1 MEFFDLTL
9 ITKHGGPL
17 TKRIHLDGDHL
28 ANDSSACVMSRGRA
42 ERFQFAT
49 AQQLADLIGSLDS
62 SQALALG
69 ALPLGSD
76 QYEVVTKRRM
86 NSAAGMIAR
95 SNEFFAYREGA
106 PAWALLDFDK
116 KGMPEPMVHRLDA
129 MGGVWAALTSI
140 IPEFADVAC
149 VERQSTSTGL
159 YRTDTGEQFPGSGGR
174 HFYVTVKDGADIE
187 RFLKTLHERCWL
199 KGFGWM
205 MVGAGGQLLERSI
218 IDRVVGGPERLS
230 FEGAPIVEPPLD
242 QDQKARRPIAT
253 EGIALDTVAAC
264 PPLTILEEA
273 QVCSLR
279 AKEKVRLAPERAR
292 AREVFIDRQS
302 KSLAARTGMNL
313 PRARK
318 TVERWV
324 EGILLPDVVLEFDDS
339 DITGITVADVLADPS
354 RYEGETLADPL
365 EGIAY
370 GRGKA
375 KIMRRSDGSLWIHS
389 FAHGGI
395 NYELK
400 LDFHAVKAKLESAAK
415 DEAAD
420 LLTRLV
426 ADGDLDHDEIE
437 ELRILTVDKTGINR
451 RTLTNKLKSARQRAG
466 RAKAEQARDRR
477 LAERKDPR
485 PQFDLPAN
493 DAEWSPV
500 MGLLNSVLGSCRADE
515 PPMRDT
521 EGYITEVE
529 SRLAADLHTL
539 TAYGSN
545 NEDTDKTRIPPPEHQ
560 LLTRLEQPEVAEL
573 IEQHIEFVNDR
584 GKACHLGDGFVKHF
598 IKRKDG
604 ELPRVTGV
612 CTTPL
617 LLPNGELLTGPG
629 LLRSVNTVFRAPTE
643 LLAWV
648 PKLEECTPGRVAGAL
663 RFLTHEWLADVSCD
677 YAGRCVLVACALSIL
692 ERQVLPQRP
701 GFFITAGKRGGGKTT
716 AANMITV
723 AALGLPAAAAAWS
736 SVDEERRKA
745 LFSYL
750 LEGMPALVW
759 DNIARGTTIFCPHIE
774 KALTALTYT
783 DRILQLSKRGS
794 APATTI
800 QIFTGN
806 NIGPRG
812 DLASR
817 VLQTTIEVTRPDP
830 ENRTF
835 KHPDPIGWTK
845 ANRGKIMRAF
855 YTILLGNPRRHGER
869 KISNEPDI
877 EEWQGKEPPTRFK
890 EWWDMIGSAI
900 EYAGKHVLVENVDAP
915 ETDCKLTD
923 IDFKNLLLDG
933 EEADEET
940 AGLAGLL
947 IGLQEKFPVEFRAR
961 ELSDYLDPP
970 LGTTREDAAQ
980 EMLVAFNRASGNVP
994 MRIITPSAVSARLKK
1009 LVKAPVKADSKTTL
1023 ILRCNADRKNGD
1035 TFTVEEMGGSN
1046 GPWRPSNDVSPGE
1059 EIEI

>member
-1 MEFFDLTL
+1 MENFDLTI
-9 ITKHGGPL
+9 ITKRGGPL

-28 ANDSSACVMSRGRA
+28 SNDSSACVMSRGRA
-42 ERFQFAT
+42 ERFQFGA
-49 AQQLADLIGSLDS
+49 AQQLADLIGGLGS

-69 ALPLGSD
+69 ALPPGQD
-76 QYEVVTKRRM
+76 QYEVTTKRRM
-86 NSAAGMIAR
+86 NGAAGAIAR

-116 KGMPEPMVHRLDA
+116 KGMPDPMARQLDA
-129 MGGVWAALTSI
+129 VGGVWAALVSI
-140 IPEFADVAC
+140 IPEFADVAQ
-149 VERQSTSTGL
+149 VSRQSTSAGL
-159 YRTDTGEQFPGSGGR
+159 YRTDTGEQFPGSGGV
-174 HFYVTVKDGADIE
+174 HFYVAVKDGADVE

-199 KGFGWM
+199 AGFGFM
-205 MVGAGGQLLERSI
+205 LVGAGGQLLERSI

-230 FEGAPIVEPPLD
+230 FEGAPIVEPPIA
-242 QDQKARRPIAT
+242 QDQEARRPIVT

-264 PPLTILEEA
+264 PPLTILEET
-273 QVCSLR
+273 QLCSLR

-292 AREVFIDRQS
+292 AREAFIDRQS

-324 EGILLPDVVLEFDDS
+324 EGILLPDVVLQFDDP
-339 DITGITVADVLADPS
+339 DLTDITVADVLADPS

-365 EGIAY
+365 EGIDY

-389 FAHGGI
+389 FAHGGV

-400 LDFHAVKAKLESAAK
+400 FDFPAIKAKLESAAK

-420 LLTRLV
+420 LLVRLV
-426 ADGDLDHDEIE
+426 TSADLAEDEIE
-437 ELRILTVDKTGINR
+437 ELRIFTADKTGISR
-451 RTLTNKLKSARQRAG
+451 RTLARKLKDARQQAG
-466 RAKAEQARDRR
+466 RVKAKQARDRR
-477 LAERKDPR
+477 LAERDDPR
-485 PQFDLPAN
+485 PQCDLPAA
-493 DAEWSPV
+493 DAEWGPV
-500 MGLLNSVLGSCRADE
+500 MDKLNRVLGSCRADE

-521 EGYITEVE
+521 EGYLTEVR
-529 SRLAADLHTL
+529 SRSVADLHTL
-539 TAYGSN
+539 TAHGSN
-545 NEDTDKTRIPPPEHQ
+545 NEDTDKTRIPPPEFL
-560 LLTRLEQPEVAEL
+560 LLTRLEQPEAAEL
-573 IEQHIEFVNDR
+573 IERHIEFTKVDINEGWR
-584 GKACHLGDGFVKHF
+584 ACHLGDGFVKHF
-598 IKRKDG
+598 IKRTDG
-604 ELPRVTGV
+604 KLPLVTGV

-629 LLRSVNTVFRAPTE
+629 LLRSVNTVFRVPTE

-648 PKLEECTPGRVAGAL
+648 PKLEECTPGRVAKAL
-663 RFLTHEWLADVSCD
+663 RFLTHDWLADVSCD

-692 ERQVLPQRP
+692 ERHVLPQRP

-723 AALGLPAAAAAWS
+723 AALGLPAAASAWS
-736 SVDEERRKA
+736 PVDEERRKA

-759 DNIARGTTIFCPHIE
+759 DNIARGTTISCPHIE
-774 KALTALTYT
+774 KALTALIYT
-783 DRILQLSKRGS
+783 DRILQVSKPGS

-817 VLQTTIEVTRPDP
+817 VLRTTINVTRPDP

-835 KHPDPIGWTK
+835 THPDPIGWTK

-855 YTILLGNPRRHGER
+855 YTILLGNPRRGE
-869 KISNEPDI
+869 KDLEPHAKKWR
-877 EEWQGKEPPTRFK
+877 EEAPKTRFK
-890 EWWDMIGSAI
+890 EWWDMVGSAV
-900 EYAGKHVLVENVDAP
+900 EYAVEQVVEERVDAP
-915 ETDCKLTD
+915 KTDCELTD
-923 IDFKNLLLDG
+923 INFGKLFLVG

-947 IGLQEKFPVEFRAR
+947 IGLREKFPKPFRAR
-961 ELSDYLDPP
+961 ELANYLDPP
-970 LGTTREDAAQ
+970 LGTTREDASQ
-980 EMLVAFNRASGNVP
+980 EMLVALNRASGNT
-994 MRIITPSAVSARLKK
+994 MKNITPSAVSARLKR
-1009 LVKAPVKADSKTTL
+1009 LINAPVDGDGKMLA
-1023 ILRCNADRKNGD
+1023 LRCDADRKNGD
-1035 TFTVEEMGGSN
+1035 TFTVEKVGESN
-1046 GPWRPSNDVSPGE
+1046 GPWRPSNDVPPGE
-1059 EIEI
+1059 GIEI